1 MSELLCMNLEMIC
14 IIETHAGTKSR
25 LYYMIW
31 KYIFTV
37 VFKNDVFSA
46 AEKTDRSRSTKEKP
60 VDFSFLQNFKEKKPI
75 CISDYRL
82 LQFRWSKYNTVKIGQ
97 VTSKCNFVTTELR
110 DSMFVTNSN
119 IVTSSKNS

>member
-14 IIETHAGTKSR
+14 IIEIQAGTKSR
-25 LYYMIW
+25 LYHMNW

-97 VTSKCNFVTTELR
+97 VTSITPYQPVKLKV
-110 DSMFVTNSN
+110 V
-119 IVTSSKNS
+119 